1 MLSHDYRI
9 FFIGIQSKDE
19 LIKTKPDLH
28 NMLDSHQTSR
38 LSLAL
43 GRLKLQNWL
52 ALYQL
57 EEFEM
62 DLVKHGIS
70 SLDALR
76 LVRTN
81 KIVKS
86 IKWKGKDQVFLDA
99 LASLQSKPDREVFEG
114 KTSEKSTSGKNE

>member
-1 MLSHDYRI
+1 MSHDYHI

-19 LIKTKPDLH
+19 LIKTKPDLRD
-28 NMLDSHQTSR
+28 MLDSHQTSR

-57 EEFEM
+57 EQFEM

-76 LVRTN
+76 LVHKD
-81 KIVKS
+81 KIVNS
-86 IKWKGKDQVFLDA
+86 IKWKEKHQTFLDA
-99 LASLQSKPDREVFEG
+99 LSNLQSKSDGEVFEENI
-114 KTSEKSTSGKNE
+114 SEKSTSSKNK